1 MVSHSSWITLGIS
14 DLPAEAPVF
23 THAALDRCQI
33 LVQEV
38 FDVTN
43 EPLGMGFFPFS
54 RYLLFSSKSYLKAQ
68 G

>member
-1 MVSHSSWITLGIS
+1 MVSHSSWITLEIS

-43 EPLGMGFFPFS
+43 EPLGMGFFPILQVFA
-54 RYLLFSSKSYLKAQ
+54 FFK
-68 G
+68 